1 MSKARQLAD
10 LGNVYDDGA
19 LSNRNLIINGAMQ
32 VAQRG
37 TSFTSASGYTI
48 DRFDLSFDVGAVT
61 VTQNAV
67 TDLAGF
73 GKSFKVQCTTTATST
88 GTNHNWFQYL
98 IEGQDCQRFGFG
110 TSGANELTLSFY
122 AKSNNTDTRVV
133 WFYNPSSARM
143 YAQTFSNST
152 ADTWERIVVSI
163 PADTAGSI
171 ANNTNSGFYVR
182 FVLAAGPDYKGGIP
196 SSGWVG
202 ASNNRYQGVSDFLDS
217 TSNYFEITGVQLE
230 VGDTATP
237 FEHRSYGDELA
248 RCQRYF
254 YSSYKTGDAIGSTS
268 NANGA
273 VALRNGSTDNAIF
286 TVNLPTELRVS
297 GTLTTYSTITGVSGK
312 IRNRNDNTDV
322 TGARLNSGTKN
333 VAFYGGSSS
342 DENDWM
348 DAQITVDAEL

>member
-88 GTNHNWFQYL
+88 GTNHNWLQYL

-133 WFYNPSSARM
+133 WFYNPSSTRM

-152 ADTWERIVVSI
+152 ADTWERSVVSI

-237 FEHRSYGDELA
+237 FEHRSISDELA

-254 YSSYKTGDAIGSTS
+254 YKSYPSGVAIGSVT
-268 NANGA
+268 NDGA
-273 VALRNGSTDNAIF
+273 INNRSGSPDNSLFNFCLPVELRASGTATAYNPVTGASGSLRNH
-286 TVNLPTELRVS
+286 
-297 GTLTTYSTITGVSGK
+297 
-312 IRNRNDNTDV
+312 NDNTNS
-322 TGARLNSGTKN
+322 TALRLNDGTKN
-333 VAFYGGSSS
+333 FALYGGGAA
-342 DENDWM
+342 DENDWLSVHLV
-348 DAQITVDAEL
+348 VDAEL